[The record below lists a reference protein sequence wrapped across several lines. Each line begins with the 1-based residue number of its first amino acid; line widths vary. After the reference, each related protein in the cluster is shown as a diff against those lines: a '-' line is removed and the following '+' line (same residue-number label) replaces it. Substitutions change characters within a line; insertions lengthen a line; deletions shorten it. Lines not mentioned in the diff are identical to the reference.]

1 MLNLLRSDIEK
12 SMQRETSNDLL
23 IESVDY
29 EFIRTQFVDDD
40 DVDEND
46 PEIQKLLSIIP
57 DGDDDDDEEDVNTEE
72 LLDIVESALVGG
84 IL

>member
-40 DVDEND
+40 NVDEND

-57 DGDDDDDEEDVNTEE
+57 DGDDDDEEDVNTEE
-72 LLDIVESALVGG
+72 LLDIVESALEGG

>member
-57 DGDDDDDEEDVNTEE
+57 DGDDDDEEDVNPEE
-72 LLDIVESALVGG
+72 LLDIVESALEGG

>member
-46 PEIQKLLSIIP
+46 P
-57 DGDDDDDEEDVNTEE
+57 
-72 LLDIVESALVGG
+72 
-84 IL
+84 

>member
-57 DGDDDDDEEDVNTEE
+57 DGDEDDEEDVNPEE
-72 LLDIVESALVGG
+72 LLDIVESALEGG